1 MNKWATKVTLPD
13 VDLENTNLTF
23 VTFDRLGRFAIRQLN
38 KHQVKQPTS
47 YKDILNLLWLT
58 SLTHLLSC
66 NYNALN

>member
-47 YKDILNLLWLT
+47 YKDILNLL
-58 SLTHLLSC
+58 
-66 NYNALN
+66 

>member
-47 YKDILNLLWLT
+47 YEDILNLL
-58 SLTHLLSC
+58 
-66 NYNALN
+66 

>member
-13 VDLENTNLTF
+13 VDLEN
-23 VTFDRLGRFAIRQLN
+23 TFDRLGRFAIRQLN